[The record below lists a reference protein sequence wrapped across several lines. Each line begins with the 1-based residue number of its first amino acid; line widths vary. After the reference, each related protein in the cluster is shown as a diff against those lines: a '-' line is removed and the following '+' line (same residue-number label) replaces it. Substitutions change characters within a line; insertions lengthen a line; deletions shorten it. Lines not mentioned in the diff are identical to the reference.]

1 MAKEK
6 YTITNIVDIV
16 GQLDINDHN
25 DLTIYVTEGSGD
37 KAVTRAVDV
46 VPILNAWV
54 GRQIA
59 LKLTDEEDGYNE

>member
-37 KAVTRAVDV
+37 KAVTREIDV
-46 VPILNAWV
+46 VPILNACV

>member
-37 KAVTRAVDV
+37 KAVTREVDV
-46 VPILNAWV
+46 VPILNACV
-54 GRQIA
+54 GRQIV

>member
-6 YTITNIVDIV
+6 YTITNIVDVV
-16 GQLDINDHN
+16 GRLDINDN
-25 DLTIYVTEGSGD
+25 NNLVIYVTEGNGD
-37 KAVTRAVDV
+37 KAVTREVDV
-46 VPILNAWV
+46 IPILNACI

>member
-16 GQLDINDHN
+16 GRLDVNDHN

-37 KAVTRAVDV
+37 KAVTREVDI
-46 VPILNAWV
+46 VPILNACV
-54 GRQIA
+54 GRQIV

>member
-16 GQLDINDHN
+16 GQLDINDNN

-37 KAVTRAVDV
+37 KAVTREVDV
-46 VPILNAWV
+46 VPILNACV
-54 GRQIA
+54 GRQIV
-59 LKLTDEEDGYNE
+59 LKLTDEEDGCNE

>member
-16 GQLDINDHN
+16 GQLDINDN
-25 DLTIYVTEGSGD
+25 NNLVIYVTEGSGD
-37 KAVTRAVDV
+37 KAITREVDV
-46 VPILNAWV
+46 VPILNACV
-54 GRQIA
+54 GRQIT

>member
-16 GQLDINDHN
+16 GQLDINDN
-25 DLTIYVTEGSGD
+25 NNLVIYVTEGNGD
-37 KAVTRAVDV
+37 KAVTREVDII
-46 VPILNAWV
+46 PILNACV

>member
-16 GQLDINDHN
+16 GQLDINDN
-25 DLTIYVTEGSGD
+25 NNLVIYVTEGNGD
-37 KAVTRAVDV
+37 KAVTREVDV
-46 VPILNAWV
+46 IPILNACI

>member
-16 GQLDINDHN
+16 GQLDINDN
-25 DLTIYVTEGSGD
+25 NNLVIYVTKGSGD
-37 KAVTRAVDV
+37 KAITQEVDV
-46 VPILNAWV
+46 VPILNACV